1 MTNTIKHQN
10 VRRLVII
17 LVTIAVAMFGFGYAL
32 VPMYNTFCKVLGING
47 KTGGQVNYN
56 KATVPD
62 EYRWVTVQFLSTRNS
77 ELPWAFYPVTKTIKI
92 HPGALTKITY
102 FARNDTDHQMTVQ
115 AIPSISPG
123 IAAKYFKKT
132 ECFCFRQQTFAAHQ
146 GLDMPVIFYID
157 KHLPK
162 EVNTITLSYTMFDV
176 GQYLK
181 KKT

>member
-1 MTNTIKHQN
+1 MKKQ
-10 VRRLVII
+10 RSPKRLVII
-17 LVTIAVAMFGFGYAL
+17 LSLIVVAMFGFGYAL

-47 KTGGQVNYN
+47 KTGGQV
-56 KATVPD
+56 AVDDSMTPD
-62 EYRWVTVQFLSTRNS
+62 ESRWVTIQFLSTRNS
-77 ELPWAFYPVTKTIKI
+77 ELPWAFYPVTKKVKI
-92 HPGALTKITY
+92 HPGQSTRITY
-102 FARNDTDHQMTVQ
+102 FARNDTDKTMTVQ

-132 ECFCFRQQTFAAHQ
+132 ECFCFRQQTFTAHQ
-146 GLDMPVIFYID
+146 GLEMPVIFYID

-181 KKT
+181 KE